1 MLGIVYLLLCFCVGQ
16 SIWSVIEK
24 KYAGAGFSDNE
35 NRLWV
40 FFPASFF
47 CGTLVVTW
55 MVYLISWS
63 ASLLGMKE
71 EPLLAGNAAAFAT
84 GMVCLYLG
92 WKKRERHWM
101 KIDDRER
108 FKKEAVLFLILLL
121 WTSGF
126 MWYVFHSEEGILY
139 AGYTVFGD
147 YAPHTSVIRS
157 FSSGNNFPTQY
168 PHFGGED
175 IKYHFMF
182 QFLAGNLEYLGMPLE
197 WAFNSISILS
207 MLGFLMILYSIAVRI
222 FASFSTGAAAVVL
235 FHFRSSFSFFLFLE
249 EHIKNGDLWST
260 LKENT
265 QFIGYTANEDWGLW
279 NYNVYLNQRHLAF
292 VLGIVGIVL
301 LMYWGPLQEG
311 CKSRE
316 KTGKWFCGL
325 FAVRDAWKSRDPV
338 RAAAAGILLGLC
350 SFWNG
355 AAVIG
360 GLLILAGMGLFSK
373 AKLDYALT
381 GAIAVVLSLIQSSL
395 FIKGSAVSPQF
406 FWGFLAED
414 KTLAGV
420 LEYLAVMSGIF
431 FFGLPVLAVLADR
444 MKKCLL
450 LAFLLPSVFAFCVS
464 LTPDIAVNH
473 KYMMMTFAFM
483 GIFWADLLVC
493 LWHKKSRVSFT
504 AAARGAAV
512 LLMIC
517 LTITGVY
524 DMVIIIKDNDSQH
537 RVSVDL
543 NSSTTAWLSEHTDS
557 SDLVLTAQY
566 SINEVTLSGIML
578 YCGWPYYA
586 WSAGYDTAYRSE
598 MAVRIY
604 NETDEEQLR
613 KLVEQEKITYIIY
626 EDGMQIEGVDCREE
640 LIKQTY
646 PLVFTS
652 EDGRLRIYDTDS
664 EQKTKE

>member
-1 MLGIVYLLLCFCVGQ
+1 MLGIIYLLLCFCVGR

-24 KYAGAGFSDNE
+24 KCAGAGLSEKE
-35 NRLWV
+35 NRLWM
-40 FFPASFF
+40 FFSASFLI
-47 CGTLVVTW
+47 GTLLVTW
-55 MVYLISWS
+55 MVYLISWW

-71 EPLLAGNAAAFAT
+71 EPLLAGNAAAFAV
-84 GMVCLYLG
+84 GIVCLYLG
-92 WKKRERHWM
+92 WKQR
-101 KIDDRER
+101 DRQWLRIEKKGQ
-108 FKKEAVLFLILLL
+108 FKKEAVLFAILLV
-121 WTSGF
+121 WTAGF
-126 MWYVFHSEEGILY
+126 MWYVFHSENGILY

-157 FSSGNNFPTQY
+157 FSRGNNFPTQY

-197 WAFNSISILS
+197 WAFNSASILS
-207 MLGFLMILYSIAVRI
+207 MLGFLMIFYTIVLRI
-222 FASFSTGAAAVVL
+222 FSSFFTGAAAVVL

-279 NYNVYLNQRHLAF
+279 NYNVYLNQRHLPF

-301 LMYWGPLQEG
+301 LLYWPALQEG

-316 KTGKWFCGL
+316 RTGKWLAGL
-325 FAVRDAWKSRDPV
+325 LVRGDAWKSQNLI
-338 RAAAAGILLGLC
+338 RAAVSGVLLGLC

-360 GLLILAGMGLFSK
+360 GLFILAGMGIFSK

-381 GAIAVVLSLIQSSL
+381 GGIAVVLSLLQSGV
-395 FIKGSAVSPQF
+395 FIDGSAVSPQF

-414 KTLAGV
+414 KTLFGV
-420 LEYLAVMSGIF
+420 LDYLAVMSGIF

-450 LAFLLPSVFAFCVS
+450 LAFLLPAVFTFCVS

-473 KYMMMTFAFM
+473 KYMMMTFAFA
-483 GIFWADLLVC
+483 GSFWADLLVR
-493 LWHKKSRVSFT
+493 LWRKKSRGSFT
-504 AAARGAAV
+504 AAGRGAAF
-512 LLMIC
+512 LLLLC
-517 LTITGVY
+517 LTVTGLY
-524 DMVIIIKDNDSQH
+524 DMVIIIRDNDSRH
-537 RVSVDL
+537 RISVDL
-543 NSSTTAWLSEHTDS
+543 HSDTTAWLSENADS

-566 SINEVTLSGIML
+566 SMNEVTLSGIMM

-586 WSAGYDTAYRSE
+586 WSAGYDTGYRSE
-598 MAVRIY
+598 MALRIY
-604 NETDEEQLR
+604 RETEKEQLK

-626 EDGMQIEGVDCREE
+626 EEGMQIEGVDCSED

-646 PLVFTS
+646 PLVYTS
-652 EDGRLRIYDTDS
+652 EDGRMRIYDTDS